1 MDLKEIFRRDNPYKD
16 FFEPIGE
23 LVVVFSMLETH
34 LSNTIQILI
43 GISPQDN
50 VLLMEQITDIR
61 RRIEFFEASL
71 NGKLKDFDAL
81 AWVKDIAEDL
91 RRANLHRNHIVH
103 GPWNNFDPP
112 TGKATKIKFRKNKS
126 YFVKPYSYTA
136 PQIREIAF
144 NMYSIMQRMGF
155 LMGHVLGPD
164 MKLGPSDMKLGPSRG
179 NCMPPCPLPD

>member
-1 MDLKEIFRRDNPYKD
+1 VPRQRSQAISAKQETVDQSVDAARASIMRDAPTLSAMTLKEFKHYW
-16 FFEPIGE
+16 
-23 LVVVFSMLETH
+23 FS
-34 LSNTIQILI
+34 
-43 GISPQDN
+43 DAA
-50 VLLMEQITDIR
+50 R
-61 RRIEFFEASL
+61 AEAHP
-71 NGKLKDFDAL
+71 DAL